1 MLKDNNSKN
10 YGEMLPE
17 EDEGFK
23 SLQSFSK
30 AADDDERTQ
39 INETQIPHQEIEYN
53 IQKQK
58 QLKEPISICDQ
69 RTKPSINSNINIQDI
84 QDDNLKNE
92 KNEMCDFATIGKK
105 RGRNS
110 SGKHNKFSDDNLR
123 RKVKH
128 LVLSY
133 TMKFINEKISEL
145 YEGNIGSGIFRKE
158 LLTINQKQ
166 KANAKVEFNQ
176 EFLDKKLG
184 DIFSEDISTRFT
196 IFPLNHNRQVIIDL
210 KNETD
215 NNKRIYFNNLFNISF
230 LECLKH
236 FRGEIVINE
245 LIGLSGMNNVEETYK
260 EDNEYLETLKYYIM
274 NYEEI
279 TNNKK
284 KRNRKNKNEI

>member
-1 MLKDNNSKN
+1 MYEDNNNSN
-10 YGEMLPE
+10 NNGEMLSE
-17 EDEGFK
+17 EDEGLK
-23 SLQSFSK
+23 SLHSFSN
-30 AADDDERTQ
+30 ADDDDERNQ
-39 INETQIPHQEIEYN
+39 INESQIPHQEIEYN

-58 QLKEPISICDQ
+58 PLKEPISLCDQ
-69 RTKPSINSNINIQDI
+69 RTKPSINTNINI

-92 KNEMCDFATIGKK
+92 KNEICEFVTIGKK

-196 IFPLNHNRQVIIDL
+196 IFPLNHNKQVIIDL

-215 NNKRIYFNNLFNISF
+215 DNKRIYFNNLFNISF

-260 EDNEYLETLKYYIM
+260 EDNEYLETLQYYIM
-274 NYEEI
+274 NYEDI

-284 KRNRKNKNEI
+284 KRNRKKKNEI